1 MGYLFLTI
9 ALLCGSTKG
18 YCGKRAS
25 GLLQGYTGS
34 TAGNL
39 LRISACVIIS
49 FILVVTCGQ
58 LPGLRLSLP
67 ALGVCALCGLSTAG
81 FSILWM
87 VCVRKSAYMMLDVFI
102 AAGMLVPLI
111 LCDLLYQEQISL
123 LQWVGVALTLLAV
136 LIMCSYNNTIKA
148 KLTLPGLLLLLMTG
162 LFNGTTDFSQKM
174 IVKSFPQVP
183 NAVFNFYTYV
193 FAIAALLIAFV
204 FLRLRFPGEGGDLAV
219 GFRKA
224 LPLLLIMAATL
235 FGSSFFK
242 TEAAKHLDAAVLFP
256 LTHGCTLILSSA
268 MAALFFKEKITW
280 RSILGLS
287 LIFIAMVIINF

>member
-1 MGYLFLTI
+1 MGYLFLAV

-18 YCGKRAS
+18 YCGKKAS
-25 GLLQGYTGS
+25 TLLHGYTGS

-39 LRISACVIIS
+39 MRISACIVIS

-58 LPGLRLSLP
+58 LSGLGLSLP
-67 ALGVCALCGLSTAG
+67 ALGVCALSGLSTAA

-111 LCDLLYQEQISL
+111 LCNFFYQEQISL

-174 IVKSFPQVP
+174 IVKSFPEVS
-183 NAVFNFYTYV
+183 NVVFNFYTYL
-193 FAIAALLIAFV
+193 FAVVVLLIAFV

-219 GFRKA
+219 GLKKA

-235 FGSSFFK
+235 FGSNFFK

-280 RSILGLS
+280 KSVLGLS
-287 LIFIAMVIINF
+287 LIFAAMIIINL

>member
-25 GLLQGYTGS
+25 GLLRGYTGS

-39 LRISACVIIS
+39 LRISACIIIS

-111 LCDLLYQEQISL
+111 LCDLLYQEHISL
-123 LQWVGVALTLLAV
+123 LQWFGVGLTLVAVAL
-136 LIMCSYNNTIKA
+136 MCSYNNTIKA

-183 NAVFNFYTYV
+183 NAVFNFYTYL
-193 FAIAALLIAFV
+193 FAVVVLLITFV

>member
-1 MGYLFLTI
+1 MILKNWDQLPDFLRTEEVRPYYDI
-9 ALLCGSTKG
+9 LARRKGSLLLKRCFDVAVSAAMLVLLC
-18 YCGKRAS
+18 
-25 GLLQGYTGS
+25 
-34 TAGNL
+34 
-39 LRISACVIIS
+39 
-49 FILVVTCGQ
+49 
-58 LPGLRLSLP
+58 P
-67 ALGVCALCGLSTAG
+67 
-81 FSILWM
+81 
-87 VCVRKSAYMMLDVFI
+87 VF
-102 AAGMLVPLI
+102 LI
-111 LCDLLYQEQISL
+111 L
-123 LQWVGVALTLLAV
+123 AAA
-136 LIMCSYNNTIKA
+136 IMCSYNNTIKA

-193 FAIAALLIAFV
+193 FAIAALLIAFI